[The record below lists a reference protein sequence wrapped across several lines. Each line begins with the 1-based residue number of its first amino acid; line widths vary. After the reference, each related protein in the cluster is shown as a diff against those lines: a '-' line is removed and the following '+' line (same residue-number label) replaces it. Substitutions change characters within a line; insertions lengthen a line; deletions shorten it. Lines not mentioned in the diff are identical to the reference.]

1 VSEPATRGTT
11 TSGPPT
17 AGPRPL
23 DGVLVLDLTRVL
35 AGPFCTMLLGEL
47 GARVI
52 KVERRGGGDPARG
65 FGPFLDGRSLYFA
78 FINRGKESI
87 ALDLKDAG
95 DRALVE
101 RIAARADVLVENF
114 RPGVLERLGL
124 GYDALA
130 ARNPRLVYASAS
142 GFGQTG
148 PWSGLP
154 AYDTVIQAMSGLMS
168 ETGFPDGPPTR
179 VGASIADLTTGVYTV
194 AAIAT
199 ALYARER
206 TGRGTRIDVAMLD
219 AMLSYLEH
227 GFMHLAAYGEPP
239 GRIGNRHPSITP
251 FDTYATADRQIVICA
266 GDERLFAK
274 LCAALGRDEI
284 ARDPRFAGNAL
295 RTENEPALKA
305 ELERTLRT
313 RDADAWL
320 ATLTEAGIPCAP
332 INDVAT
338 VGASPQVAARNMLV
352 TAGGVAM
359 PGNPI
364 KLAGYADPATRVEAP
379 TLDQHGAALRSE
391 FAPDALRT
399 QHAAER
405 SDRGD

>member
-1 VSEPATRGTT
+1 VTISTEP
-11 TSGPPT
+11 TSGK
-17 AGPRPL
+17 RPL

-65 FGPFLDGRSLYFA
+65 FGPFRDGRSLYFA

-87 ALDLKDAG
+87 ALDLKDG
-95 DRALVE
+95 DDRALVA

-124 GYDALA
+124 GYDVLSSA
-130 ARNPRLVYASAS
+130 NPRLVYASAS

-148 PWSGLP
+148 PWSALP

-194 AAIAT
+194 AAIVT

-206 TGRGTRIDVAMLD
+206 SGHGARIDIAMLD
-219 AMLSYLEH
+219 TMLSYLEH
-227 GFMHLAAYGEPP
+227 GFMQLAASGRPP

-251 FDTYATADRQIVICA
+251 FDTFATADRQIVICA

-274 LCAALGRDEI
+274 LCTALDRADLPD
-284 ARDPRFAGNAL
+284 DPRFADNAR

-305 ELERTLRT
+305 QLEQALSARG
-313 RDADAWL
+313 ADAWL
-320 ATLTEAGIPCAP
+320 AVLTEAGIPCAP

-338 VGASPQVAARNMLV
+338 IAASPQVAARNMLV

-359 PGNPI
+359 PGNPM

-379 TLDQHGAALRSE
+379 TLDQHGSALRAE
-391 FAPDALRT
+391 FA
-399 QHAAER
+399 
-405 SDRGD
+405 

>member
-1 VSEPATRGTT
+1 MS
-11 TSGPPT
+11 TS
-17 AGPRPL
+17 ARPF
-23 DGVLVLDLTRVL
+23 DGILVLDLTRVL
-35 AGPFCTMLLGEL
+35 AGPFCTMLLAEL

-52 KVERRGGGDPARG
+52 KIERRGSGDPARA

-95 DRALVE
+95 DRALVA
-101 RIAARADVLVENF
+101 RIARRADVLVENF
-114 RPGVLERLGL
+114 RPGAMQRLGL

-130 ARNPRLVYASAS
+130 EANPRLVYASAS

-148 PWSGLP
+148 PWSKLP

-168 ETGFPDGPPTR
+168 ETGFADGPPTR

-206 TGRGTRIDVAMLD
+206 SGRGTRIDIAMLD
-219 AMLSYLEH
+219 SMLSYLEH
-227 GFMHLAAYGEPP
+227 GFMHLAAFGKAP

-251 FDTYATADRQIVICA
+251 FDTFATADAQIVVCA
-266 GDERLFAK
+266 GDERLFGK
-274 LCAALGRDEI
+274 LCACLGRDELASD
-284 ARDPRFAGNAL
+284 ARFSGNAK

-313 RDADAWL
+313 RDAASWL
-320 ATLTEAGIPCAP
+320 ALLAEAGIPCSP

-338 VGASPQVAARNMLV
+338 VAASPQVAARNMLV
-352 TAGGVAM
+352 TAGGVRM

-364 KLAGYADPATRVEAP
+364 KLEGYADPATRPEAP
-379 TLDQHGAALRSE
+379 TLDQHGAALRDE
-391 FAPDALRT
+391 FA
-399 QHAAER
+399 
-405 SDRGD
+405 